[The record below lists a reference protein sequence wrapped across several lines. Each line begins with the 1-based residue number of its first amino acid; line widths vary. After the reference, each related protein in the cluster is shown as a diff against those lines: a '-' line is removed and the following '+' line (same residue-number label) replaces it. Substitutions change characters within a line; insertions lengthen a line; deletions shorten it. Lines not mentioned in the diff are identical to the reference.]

1 MLSVFSKFKQII
13 NEINSKETVLWTGIS
28 QGGNYINVNVNGYS
42 RLRVKVRLSGIIVF
56 VEVDL
61 TEITINIT
69 KDSIVYNYGNA
80 VSAGAMDG
88 EQYLNKASIAVNSDK
103 TKVIGY
109 NFGYASLASNWN
121 FQNRDGSGNSWAILE
136 IVGIK

>member
-56 VEVDL
+56 VEFF
-61 TEITINIT
+61 I
-69 KDSIVYNYGNA
+69 KS
-80 VSAGAMDG
+80 
-88 EQYLNKASIAVNSDK
+88 NS
-103 TKVIGY
+103 T
-109 NFGYASLASNWN
+109 
-121 FQNRDGSGNSWAILE
+121 NS
-136 IVGIK
+136 